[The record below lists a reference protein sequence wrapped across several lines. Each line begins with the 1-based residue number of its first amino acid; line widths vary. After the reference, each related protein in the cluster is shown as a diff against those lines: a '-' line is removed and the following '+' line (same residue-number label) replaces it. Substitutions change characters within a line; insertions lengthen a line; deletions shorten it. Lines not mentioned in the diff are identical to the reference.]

1 MRQGVRRAVRLG
13 LCNIINTV
21 GHFHSL
27 CFCSLSFS
35 LSCSSVS
42 APAASA
48 AISATASVTSTAS
61 AATFCT
67 PSASDSASSS
77 AAASANLI
85 SFEIYDFELFGQV
98 SLAAVCL
105 SVSLS
110 VRLSALS
117 GLARC
122 S

>member
-1 MRQGVRRAVRLG
+1 MRQGVG

-27 CFCSLSFS
+27 CLCS
-35 LSCSSVS
+35 LSCSTVS
-42 APAASA
+42 APTASA

>member
-1 MRQGVRRAVRLG
+1 MRQGVG

-27 CFCSLSFS
+27 CLCSLSSS

-48 AISATASVTSTAS
+48 AISATASLTSTAS

-110 VRLSALS
+110 VRLSASS